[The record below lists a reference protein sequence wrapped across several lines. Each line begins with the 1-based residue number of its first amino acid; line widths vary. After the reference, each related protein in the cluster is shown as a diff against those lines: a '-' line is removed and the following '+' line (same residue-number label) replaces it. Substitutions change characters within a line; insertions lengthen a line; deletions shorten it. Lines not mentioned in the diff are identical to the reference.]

1 MLLTNWLTTLTS
13 RIKKRPTFRSRDRRA
28 IRRRWN
34 AAVNNQISTAEV
46 LEDRTLLTTF
56 FVDDDYTGASDF
68 TGTDTDPVTGGDQN
82 AVFGFTAFATIQEA
96 INAAAASGD
105 IIKVAAGTYAEDV
118 IVDKSVIL
126 QGANAGI
133 AGYGVRGAESLIDP
147 SSPFGI
153 EVRADD
159 VTIDGFEITGLN
171 RDGINVRPTNSGPGV
186 STRENIVI
194 QNNYIHET
202 LVPGAQVNGIVFG
215 EKVGGGPDSTDAATI
230 SFVTIADNFIDVTD
244 DNTARGMSMTGH
256 FASIHFDNF
265 DITGNVIQAKN
276 NGIFFT
282 ENPAIY
288 TATGIEILD
297 NTFESPGSTGI
308 NAGNLDS
315 TSKVNGNTFINNASG
330 AALNFAEP
338 GGEVLNNIFE
348 NNTNVGLFFFDDTYF
363 PQSSENPTVTGNTF
377 TNNGR
382 QVGSAAPA
390 VDLDAIQNNNSYDGG
405 VKVSSNGNLYGS
417 IQEAINNALPGDDV
431 TVVINATYTENVDVN
446 QAVTLMGEATVD
458 GSVTASVAGATI
470 APGFS
475 PGSFTSTDLILTA
488 GSSLNVE
495 IDGISGAGVTGG
507 HDQYVTT
514 GNVNLG
520 GATLDTTGSDIV
532 GASLGDTFEIID
544 VGGTLTGTFAGLDNG
559 DSVLV
564 NGQTFRIYYDGGDGN
579 DVVLTFMPPVP
590 VTYVDTTFTG
600 VNGTFITDADPNQI
614 GDQNAVI
621 GVNAFNS
628 IQAAIDSVDAGG
640 TVNILAG
647 TYNENVNVHK
657 SVTLDGV
664 GTGSTVVD
672 NAGTLFTV
680 TANDVL
686 FQDMTLQNSTEGIRV
701 DSAVDNLQVDNVSFS
716 DIGSYGIEIHNSA
729 VLTDL
734 LVTNSFFVG
743 TGGTGIRMA
752 TTAVADGIHV
762 DNTTFDGL
770 TNGINQA
777 SNGTVAG
784 GHLRDLLVTNS
795 TFQNISNVSI
805 YAEDMRDSSISGND
819 FYGNPAGDSE
829 RDIVLNNKY
838 SANGMAF
845 GNIQITNNDF
855 ENSDRPAIQ
864 LDSRAEALVGGVTI
878 SDNTFDSDI
887 STLTYSWTRIDVN
900 LNTNYTHA
908 PVTIS
913 DNSITFTGNSS
924 AGSTSTSAISLSGAS
939 SAITI
944 SGNTLTDNTT
954 LGGYST
960 TGIAIITDNSF
971 SGAISPTAVIDI
983 SNNIITGFDTAV
995 TLYDALAGSPG
1006 GLTAGAQ
1013 VNINNNSLAG
1023 NTAGISSG
1031 GGAVVNASNNWWGSN
1046 VEATVA
1052 ALMTG
1057 GVDFT
1062 SYLDS
1067 DTDTDGVTA
1076 GFQGDYS
1083 TLNVTALGDQTGPV
1097 GRIEEALQAVAPGGT
1112 IKINSGTYAGNVDAT
1127 ITGVDKSVTLVP
1139 GNSPGQVVINGDLK
1153 LDSNDQLDVEVNGT
1167 VAGTEHDQLVVN
1179 GAVSLGDATLNL
1191 IPGFTPADTQSFV
1204 LLEND
1209 DTDGIVGSFN
1219 GYPEGFEFI
1228 DFFGVTGLSA
1238 YLTYSG
1244 GDGNDVAIYTEIP
1257 TPVVTIPADGNPDE
1271 YSLQIVG
1278 GNVILTDVNSGDVIW
1293 NTPLAAL
1300 EDTLVINGEDGQDDT
1315 LSIDMTGID
1324 DTTPLQIEFN
1334 GGTGGNDAIALVGGS
1349 LVSMEYFFFNASD
1362 GSIQL
1367 NGSGTDFITYTGL
1380 EPISST
1386 VNATNVTLNYS
1397 GVDETITVTDAGA
1410 GQTTVDSTAAEVV
1423 TFNNPTGTLTINAG
1437 GGIDIIDV
1445 DSLAPGFI
1453 GNLEINGEADADTV
1467 NINAPISLAGGK
1479 NLTVNAEA
1487 ANVAN
1492 GASVTAT
1499 AIALNATTISLDA
1512 DLISAS
1518 VSGDA
1523 TTVDLPGSAGGA
1535 DLQDAVDV
1543 AGNGG
1548 VINVAAGN
1556 YLVSSTLDVDQ
1567 SVSIVG
1573 AGSDVVQIRKA
1584 GAPSTFD
1591 IVVDISADNVSLSGA
1606 QLGWQTHTS
1615 ATDYRGYVVYTN
1627 ADYTTLNGLLFG
1639 DNYRSAVVFEGADY
1653 LEVSDSVFEGKFG
1666 RAAIRDGDSGS
1677 GEHFLITRNEFRED
1691 HYRWGPISIG
1701 PQGTFNDPNNQAF
1714 SGEISFNYFNNGL
1727 EAGAFQEEGDQNYTI
1742 IVTNQGMT
1750 ADGLDIIHN
1759 TFVWEDAAT
1768 VNQLGNYAQA
1778 GGVYFDPA
1786 LPVAPGEVNITDNI
1800 FDGYTYQGPQP
1811 STDPL
1816 WQPAGG
1822 VFDGALE
1829 FDGTDDYAFFQDPAF
1844 DVGTAGTLSF
1854 WINMHDTSR
1863 RNMFFEGLNGV
1874 GFEFQYREDSG
1885 GQFYGSPERDVSSN
1899 NYVIQDGGAANPNVW
1914 QNIQYTWDF
1923 NAAGGP
1929 KMFIYI
1935 DGVEVGYLSSTYDS
1949 DLSQWAATVN
1959 TVSELIT
1966 VGKDAGGGRHF
1977 DGLMDDVG
1985 WFNSVLNQTD
1995 RDNIRNN
2002 GVATLA
2008 ADARLVAHWDFDQAA
2023 GNIAI
2028 DNKNGI
2034 EMYIVANGISPL
2046 GPVFQPGLG
2055 RFGGALEFD
2064 GIDDFATFQDPSFD
2078 VGAQGTL
2085 NFWVNMDDVGRRNQF
2100 FEGPGD
2106 AGLEFQYR
2114 TNSGG
2119 QFFGRAQDDGEYV
2132 ISSGGDSAY
2141 QGVWTNI
2148 QYTWDASTGEMRI
2161 YVNGSEQSYLGGF
2174 DQNLTGFDLAHFT
2187 DTINGLMNVGR
2198 DPGDPARFFD
2208 GMMDDIAWFD
2218 TVLSSVLLD
2227 DIRLNSVGGSA
2238 LNGDPSLIA
2247 YWNLDDAP
2255 GTDVVPGDG
2264 GTGIDLMIQAEPPQ
2278 PPIEGFGVIAPSNA
2292 NVTYNAFNDNDVD
2305 SNLVLD
2311 PTNQFGDPLFAYE
2324 NDVLYTP
2331 SPSLEDK
2338 FAIGFGSTAA
2348 YGSSEFAVDIA
2359 TDTPHIGA
2367 FQDSTLFGSGD
2378 IVVYGTGEDDLLDIT
2393 FTDANTAVFIL
2404 TTDVGGV
2411 GETTLGP
2418 VILTGITSLTFNG
2431 LDGDDIFRIN
2441 NPVAGYAD
2449 PVGGIFF
2456 NGGTGGEDGDGDVL
2470 QILGGTATTVE
2481 HQFANAND
2489 GSIFLDGEVTS
2500 TITYTGLEPIIDTIT
2515 ATDRIF
2521 SYTGAA
2527 EIITL
2532 ADDGDV
2538 GDGESQINSTLGE
2551 NVVFA
2556 HPTDTLTINTEV
2568 AGGSG
2573 ADTVIVNAVDSTFTA
2588 NLTVNAGNDDTLT
2601 LNTSDIGAGNA
2612 DLNADQVN
2620 VNGTF
2625 TTSGTVDVDAND
2637 QITFAAAGIID
2648 ATANTIDLTAGNNIQ
2663 LGQITTSGNV
2673 TVTATAGAISDV
2685 NAGNNITANQATLT
2699 AGAGAG
2705 VGNALETALGFLEGN
2720 ISGGLELAE
2729 LNGIVIGNAGGING
2743 LTVSGNTTITAGAG
2757 LVVNENLAVTGGAL
2771 QLSNASGNFDVGFGA
2786 IISNDGSNLIQI
2798 DSAGLIVMTDT
2809 GTQITSSGDGTI
2821 DLDAAVH
2828 ILLTNVNTSGEVQV
2842 TAAGG
2847 QIFD

>member
-1 MLLTNWLTTLTS
+1 M
-13 RIKKRPTFRSRDRRA
+13 
-28 IRRRWN
+28 
-34 AAVNNQISTAEV
+34 
-46 LEDRTLLTTF
+46 
-56 FVDDDYTGASDF
+56 
-68 TGTDTDPVTGGDQN
+68 
-82 AVFGFTAFATIQEA
+82 
-96 INAAAASGD
+96 
-105 IIKVAAGTYAEDV
+105 
-118 IVDKSVIL
+118 
-126 QGANAGI
+126 
-133 AGYGVRGAESLIDP
+133 
-147 SSPFGI
+147 
-153 EVRADD
+153 
-159 VTIDGFEITGLN
+159 
-171 RDGINVRPTNSGPGV
+171 
-186 STRENIVI
+186 
-194 QNNYIHET
+194 
-202 LVPGAQVNGIVFG
+202 
-215 EKVGGGPDSTDAATI
+215 
-230 SFVTIADNFIDVTD
+230 
-244 DNTARGMSMTGH
+244 
-256 FASIHFDNF
+256 
-265 DITGNVIQAKN
+265 
-276 NGIFFT
+276 
-282 ENPAIY
+282 
-288 TATGIEILD
+288 
-297 NTFESPGSTGI
+297 
-308 NAGNLDS
+308 
-315 TSKVNGNTFINNASG
+315 
-330 AALNFAEP
+330 
-338 GGEVLNNIFE
+338 
-348 NNTNVGLFFFDDTYF
+348 
-363 PQSSENPTVTGNTF
+363 
-377 TNNGR
+377 
-382 QVGSAAPA
+382 
-390 VDLDAIQNNNSYDGG
+390 
-405 VKVSSNGNLYGS
+405 
-417 IQEAINNALPGDDV
+417 
-431 TVVINATYTENVDVN
+431 
-446 QAVTLMGEATVD
+446 
-458 GSVTASVAGATI
+458 
-470 APGFS
+470 
-475 PGSFTSTDLILTA
+475 
-488 GSSLNVE
+488 
-495 IDGISGAGVTGG
+495 
-507 HDQYVTT
+507 
-514 GNVNLG
+514 
-520 GATLDTTGSDIV
+520 
-532 GASLGDTFEIID
+532 
-544 VGGTLTGTFAGLDNG
+544 
-559 DSVLV
+559 
-564 NGQTFRIYYDGGDGN
+564 
-579 DVVLTFMPPVP
+579 
-590 VTYVDTTFTG
+590 
-600 VNGTFITDADPNQI
+600 
-614 GDQNAVI
+614 
-621 GVNAFNS
+621 
-628 IQAAIDSVDAGG
+628 
-640 TVNILAG
+640 
-647 TYNENVNVHK
+647 
-657 SVTLDGV
+657 
-664 GTGSTVVD
+664 
-672 NAGTLFTV
+672 FTV

-686 FQDMTLQNSTEGIRV
+686 FQDMTLQNASQGIRV
-701 DSAVDNLQVDNVSFS
+701 DLFATSGTADNLQVDNVHFI
-716 DIGSYGIEIHNSA
+716 DMGSRGIEVHNN
-729 VLTDL
+729 TT
-734 LVTNSFFVG
+734 VTNMSVANSLFQN
-743 TGGTGIRMA
+743 TGTGIRLA
-752 TTAVADGIHV
+752 SSAVGDGI
-762 DNTTFDGL
+762 DITNTVFDGGSL
-770 TNGINQA
+770 GFYQA
-777 SNGTVAG
+777 NDGSTGNV
-784 GHLRDLLVTNS
+784 RDLQVTGS
-795 TFQNISNVSI
+795 TFRNFTDTAIF
-805 YAEDMRDSSISGND
+805 AEEIRDSAIDGND
-819 FYGNPAGDSE
+819 FEDNRRDFTLFKNYTGAGTDVENLQFINNNSTDSTNSSVLIYVANSGLAGTIDINGNT
-829 RDIVLNNKY
+829 I
-838 SANGMAF
+838 
-845 GNIQITNNDF
+845 
-855 ENSDRPAIQ
+855 NSDVGA
-864 LDSRAEALVGGVTI
+864 LEA
-878 SDNTFDSDI
+878 N
-887 STLTYSWTRIDVN
+887 WAKIDVR
-900 LNTNYTHA
+900 LEAGFSHA
-908 PVTIS
+908 PI
-913 DNSITFTGNSS
+913 NINENEIT
-924 AGSTSTSAISLSGAS
+924 LSGTFGA
-939 SAITI
+939 ATAA
-944 SGNTLTDNTT
+944 
-954 LGGYST
+954 Y
-960 TGIAIITDNSF
+960 GIQVR
-971 SGAISPTAVIDI
+971 GA
-983 SNNIITGFDTAV
+983 SNNINIERNTLEGGSVGSAGGDPVTSGIFVRTDDSSMGAVDAAAVINVRNNSITGFDNAV
-995 TLYDALAGSPG
+995 SVYDSVAAGFG

-1013 VNINNNSLAG
+1013 LNVNNNSITG
-1023 NTAGISSG
+1023 NTLGIASGAG
-1031 GGAVVNASNNWWGSN
+1031 ATVNASDNWWGGIDDTTIAGL
-1046 VEATVA
+1046 V
-1052 ALMTG
+1052 TG
-1057 GVDFT
+1057 PVDF
-1062 SYLDS
+1062 SAYLNDG
-1067 DTDTDGVTA
+1067 TDTDGGTA

-1083 TLNVTALGDQTGPV
+1083 VLNVTALGEQTGPS
-1097 GRIEEALQAVAPGGT
+1097 GRIQEAVEKITPGGT
-1112 IKINSGTYAGNVDAT
+1112 INVKSGTYAGNVDAT

-1153 LDSNDQLDVEVNGT
+1153 LDSNDQLDIEVDGT

-1191 IPGFTPADTQSFV
+1191 IPDFTPADTQSFV

-1315 LSIDMTGID
+1315 LSIDMTGIND
-1324 DTTPLQIEFN
+1324 LTPLQIEFN

-1437 GGIDIIDV
+1437 GGIDIVDV
-1445 DSLAPGFI
+1445 DSLASGFV

-1512 DLISAS
+1512 DLISSS

-1556 YLVSSTLDVDQ
+1556 YLVSSTLDVDE

-1584 GAPSTFD
+1584 GAPSTYD

-1615 ATDYRGYVVYTN
+1615 ATDYRGYVVYTT
-1627 ADYTTLNGLLFG
+1627 ADYTTLNSLLFG

-1816 WQPAGG
+1816 WQTAGG
-1822 VFDGALE
+1822 VFGGALE

-1874 GFEFQYREDSG
+1874 GFEFQYREDGG

-1935 DGVEVGYLSSTYDS
+1935 DGTEVGYLSSTYDS

-2023 GNIAI
+2023 GDIAI

-2034 EMYIVANGISPL
+2034 EMYIVADGISPF
-2046 GPVFQPGLG
+2046 GPVFQPGAG
-2055 RFGGALEFD
+2055 QFGGALEFD
-2064 GIDDFATFQDPSFD
+2064 GVDDFATFQDPSFD
-2078 VGAQGTL
+2078 VGAEGTL

-2114 TNSGG
+2114 SNSGG

-2132 ISSGGDSAY
+2132 ISSGGDGAFAGS
-2141 QGVWTNI
+2141 WTNI

-2161 YVNGSEQSYLGGF
+2161 YVNGSEQSYLGGY

-2305 SNLVLD
+2305 SNVVLD

-2331 SPSLEDK
+2331 SDSLEEK
-2338 FAIGFGSTAA
+2338 FAIGFGSSAA
-2348 YGSSEFAVDIA
+2348 YNSSELAVDPY

-2378 IVVYGTGEDDLLDIT
+2378 IVIFGTGEDDLLDIT

-2441 NPVAGYAD
+2441 NPS
-2449 PVGGIFF
+2449 PVTQIRS
-2456 NGGTGGEDGDGDVL
+2456 GEL
-2470 QILGGTATTVE
+2470 SSTAELVVKM
-2481 HQFANAND
+2481 
-2489 GSIFLDGEVTS
+2489 VTAMCS
-2500 TITYTGLEPIIDTIT
+2500 KFWAEPLPLLNTGLPMPTMDQSSSMAKSLPRSPTLVWNRSLTRLPQPIV
-2515 ATDRIF
+2515 
-2521 SYTGAA
+2521 S
-2527 EIITL
+2527 
-2532 ADDGDV
+2532 
-2538 GDGESQINSTLGE
+2538 S
-2551 NVVFA
+2551 
-2556 HPTDTLTINTEV
+2556 
-2568 AGGSG
+2568 
-2573 ADTVIVNAVDSTFTA
+2573 
-2588 NLTVNAGNDDTLT
+2588 
-2601 LNTSDIGAGNA
+2601 
-2612 DLNADQVN
+2612 
-2620 VNGTF
+2620 
-2625 TTSGTVDVDAND
+2625 
-2637 QITFAAAGIID
+2637 
-2648 ATANTIDLTAGNNIQ
+2648 
-2663 LGQITTSGNV
+2663 V
-2673 TVTATAGAISDV
+2673 TPVPPKPSHSLMMGMWVT
-2685 NAGNNITANQATLT
+2685 
-2699 AGAGAG
+2699 
-2705 VGNALETALGFLEGN
+2705 
-2720 ISGGLELAE
+2720 
-2729 LNGIVIGNAGGING
+2729 
-2743 LTVSGNTTITAGAG
+2743 
-2757 LVVNENLAVTGGAL
+2757 ENLRSIRPWAKSL
-2771 QLSNASGNFDVGFGA
+2771 SSHIPQL
-2786 IISNDGSNLIQI
+2786 
-2798 DSAGLIVMTDT
+2798 
-2809 GTQITSSGDGTI
+2809 
-2821 DLDAAVH
+2821 H
-2828 ILLTNVNTSGEVQV
+2828 
-2842 TAAGG
+2842 
-2847 QIFD
+2847 